1 MLQTL
6 QERGKF
12 KAAQLSNAVRFGK
25 SSMPHMHRMQHELPH
40 KPAKNEVSLM
50 RPDPMASRHSP
61 KATISSRQT

>member
-25 SSMPHMHRMQHELPH
+25 ASMPHMHNMPHERLN
-40 KPAKNEVSLM
+40 KQAKNS
-50 RPDPMASRHSP
+50 RGPDAGHAAMA
-61 KATISSRQT
+61 

>member
-25 SSMPHMHRMQHELPH
+25 TSMPQMHNMPHELLN
-40 KPAKNEVSLM
+40 KRAKNECG
-50 RPDPMASRHSP
+50 PDAGTAAIASRH
-61 KATISSRQT
+61 